1 MTPSVTKINSLS
13 ASKAVLSLIFFAVL
27 SCSKPSPEPE
37 PEEPAWNLDLKV
49 ALSRAKA
56 EQKHVLF
63 FASAPWCS
71 PCERMKANVM
81 TDPKVTSLLR
91 PFELVYLNMDHPMNE
106 DLWGRYGIKELPW
119 IGFLDSNG
127 QLLNREW
134 VVHEELNVAQMAQ
147 RLELVGRSIADH
159 P

>member
-1 MTPSVTKINSLS
+1 M
-13 ASKAVLSLIFFAVL
+13 
-27 SCSKPSPEPE
+27 EPV
-37 PEEPAWNLDLKV
+37 WNPDLKV
-49 ALSRAKA
+49 ALAKAEA

-81 TDPKVTSLLR
+81 RDPQVMSLLR
-91 PFELVYLNMDHPMNE
+91 PFELVYLNMDLPVNE
-106 DLWGRYGIKELPW
+106 ALWGRYGIKELPW
-119 IGFLDSNG
+119 IGFLDSSG

-134 VVHEELNVAQMAQ
+134 IVHEELNVAQMVQ
-147 RLELVGRSIADH
+147 RLELVGRSIPDR